1 MRRKRGRGCGHIC
14 GCGCGREN
22 EDLELPRHR
31 RPAESPPQFPLHS
44 KHSFCRKEC
53 GRRIKIVRF
62 SKGVLIALHDIADV
76 GLHVTDDSCGG
87 DNL

>member
-1 MRRKRGRGCGHIC
+1 MVVVVARRTRTWSCPGTGAQ
-14 GCGCGREN
+14 
-22 EDLELPRHR
+22 P
-31 RPAESPPQFPLHS
+31 HS